1 VRFTLFIRHQLGAA
15 IATAIDF
22 GVMILWVEAGVGSA
36 VSGTAAGA
44 TSGALGNFMLG
55 RKWIFHTQPGHIRRQ
70 LTRYGLVAL
79 GSLGWN
85 TVGQRYLLGVTSLP
99 YPLTRTIIAILV
111 GVLWNYPLHRWF
123 VFPGRERK
131 ASHELAPG

>member
-1 VRFTLFIRHQLGAA
+1 MRFALLLRHQLGAA

-22 GVMILWVEAGVGSA
+22 GTMIVWVEAGVGSA

-44 TSGALGNFMLG
+44 ASGALSNFVLG
-55 RKWIFHTQPGHIRRQ
+55 RKWIFNTQPGRIRRQ
-70 LTRYGLVAL
+70 LARYGLVSL
-79 GSLGWN
+79 GSLGLN

-111 GVLWNYPLHRWF
+111 GVLWNYPMHRWF
-123 VFPGRERK
+123 VFPSGERK
-131 ASHELAPG
+131 HNERAAAV